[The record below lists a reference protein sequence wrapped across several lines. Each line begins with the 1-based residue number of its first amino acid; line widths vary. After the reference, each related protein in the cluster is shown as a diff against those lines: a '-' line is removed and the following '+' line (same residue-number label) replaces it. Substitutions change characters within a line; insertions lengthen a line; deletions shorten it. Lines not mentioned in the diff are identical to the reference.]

1 MDYQYPLSAFY
12 LKAKLKIADNTSESE
27 GQCVDKTRTGDVKR
41 ASKKSTLADRWGEI
55 LNYTGQKKEYENKR
69 HC

>member
-12 LKAKLKIADNTSESE
+12 LKAKPQIADNTSESE

-41 ASKKSTLADRWGEI
+41 ASKKSTLANG
-55 LNYTGQKKEYENKR
+55 
-69 HC
+69 